1 MAPIALKIKGSDHTF
16 SPFSHI
22 EDGDFF
28 KTWRV
33 CTKVKDSLEHGTR
46 LENLSWRLWFKHNGQ
61 RSIERMDLTTSPP
74 IPPPPPPPQQNDISS
89 EAFILYQYTSDQAC
103 DQVVQLKDTWVNSTT
118 DLFDGSSSS
127 SSDYY
132 SMDTTSYNYSTP
144 LIDPLTQNGPPMPT
158 LEDFLDF
165 YIPPSYFSH
174 NNKLL
179 STLPPETLASAERL
193 LSPHPTI
200 VQQQSILQTPTPP
213 VSSSAPPIKSTPSE
227 GQAPICSNCES
238 TSTPI
243 WRRSSTDN
251 LLCNACGL

>member
-1 MAPIALKIKGSDHTF
+1 MAPIALKIKGSDPTF

-28 KTWRV
+28 NTWRI

-61 RSIERMDLTTSPP
+61 RSVDRLDLTTSPP
-74 IPPPPPPPQQNDISS
+74 PQQNDLSS

-103 DQVVQLKDTWVNSTT
+103 DQVVQLKETWANSTT
-118 DLFDGSSSS
+118 DLFVGPNSTISNF
-127 SSDYY
+127 YAT
-132 SMDTTSYNYSTP
+132 DTPSYNYSTP
-144 LIDPLTQNGPPMPT
+144 LVDPLAQDGPPMPT

-193 LSPHPTI
+193 LSPHPTLD
-200 VQQQSILQTPTPP
+200 QQPSGLQTPTPP
-213 VSSSAPPIKSTPSE
+213 ASAPPIKSTPSE

>member
-1 MAPIALKIKGSDHTF
+1 
-16 SPFSHI
+16 
-22 EDGDFF
+22 
-28 KTWRV
+28 
-33 CTKVKDSLEHGTR
+33 
-46 LENLSWRLWFKHNGQ
+46 
-61 RSIERMDLTTSPP
+61 MDLTTSPP
-74 IPPPPPPPQQNDISS
+74 PPPPPQQQNDISS

-118 DLFDGSSSS
+118 DLFEGSTSTN
-127 SSDYY
+127 SDYY
-132 SMDTTSYNYSTP
+132 SMDTTSYNYNTP

-165 YIPPSYFSH
+165 FPPSYFSH

-193 LSPHPTI
+193 LSPHPTL
-200 VQQQSILQTPTPP
+200 VQQQSIIQTPTPP
-213 VSSSAPPIKSTPSE
+213 VSSSSAPPIKSTPSE

-243 WRRSSTDN
+243 WRRSSADN